1 MKNNLLAS
9 VALFAFGLGNAVMAA
24 DAPIRTPVKA
34 QPAPLQYDWSGPYV
48 GFHFGYGG
56 GSFGPG
62 TNPLPSQG
70 VLFPHSITGLVGG
83 YQAGYNFQYP
93 NGLVIGLEADVTFTS
108 PLDRPALT
116 PAPFNTTFNYLATAR
131 ARVGHAF
138 GSVLPYATA
147 GVAWGQ
153 TQVIINDA
161 DGAPVSSKSL
171 DHVGWTGGI
180 GIEYA
185 LAGNWTGRLEY
196 NYIDL
201 APRTYGL
208 DIAAQPRLTVDPN
221 VHVAKLGFNYQFWDL
236 SPGYRAS
243 QQTAAP
249 ESDDWSIHGQTTF
262 LPQVYPSF
270 RSPYEGAN
278 SLPGKSQGRETW
290 TTTAFIGRRLWDG
303 GEVYLN
309 PELAQGFGL
318 ASTLGL
324 AGFSNGE
331 AQKAGAPFPKIR
343 AQRYFFRQTF
353 GLGGEQEAVEDGP
366 NQLAGKRDID
376 RITLTVGRIAI
387 GDIFD
392 ANSYAHDPRADFM
405 NWAIWSAAAYDFPAD
420 LPGFTRGAVVEL
432 NQRHWAL
439 RMGVF
444 QVPEEPNSDVLT
456 FKTGGAVVE
465 WEGRYAIFARP
476 GKLRL
481 GAFAN
486 RGNTGNYN
494 EAVAIAAA
502 DPSIDIND
510 AMVSIRRQRPKY
522 GFYANIEQAISKD
535 VGIFARASWND
546 GNNEILSFT
555 DIDRSL
561 SGGVSV
567 VGSSW
572 GRPNDKFGLGGA
584 INGLSGPH
592 RDFLAAGGLGLL
604 IGDGALNYRE
614 EKILETFYAYN
625 VNKWTTATFD
635 YQFIANPAH
644 NADRGPVSIFAAR
657 VHAEF

>member
-1 MKNNLLAS
+1 MKSNLLAS
-9 VALFAFGLGNAVMAA
+9 VALVAFGLSHAVMAA

-138 GSVLPYATA
+138 GSVLPYVTA
-147 GVAWGQ
+147 GAAWGQ

-185 LAGNWTGRLEY
+185 LAGNWSGRLEY

-208 DIAAQPRLTVDPN
+208 DIAAQPRLTVRSQRP
-221 VHVAKLGFNYQFWDL
+221 L
-236 SPGYRAS
+236 SPSSASTTNSGTCRKVIARAS
-243 QQTAAP
+243 RPRHRNRTTGASTDRRP
-249 ESDDWSIHGQTTF
+249 SCRRSI
-262 LPQVYPSF
+262 PASARPMKE
-270 RSPYEGAN
+270 PN

-353 GLGGEQEAVEDGP
+353 GLGGEQETVEDGP

-405 NWAIWSAAAYDFPAD
+405 NWAIWSAAA
-420 LPGFTRGAVVEL
+420 
-432 NQRHWAL
+432 
-439 RMGVF
+439 M
-444 QVPEEPNSDVLT
+444 
-456 FKTGGAVVE
+456 
-465 WEGRYAIFARP
+465 IFRP
-476 GKLRL
+476 
-481 GAFAN
+481 
-486 RGNTGNYN
+486 TC
-494 EAVAIAAA
+494 
-502 DPSIDIND
+502 
-510 AMVSIRRQRPKY
+510 
-522 GFYANIEQAISKD
+522 
-535 VGIFARASWND
+535 RAS
-546 GNNEILSFT
+546 
-555 DIDRSL
+555 R
-561 SGGVSV
+561 
-567 VGSSW
+567 
-572 GRPNDKFGLGGA
+572 
-584 INGLSGPH
+584 
-592 RDFLAAGGLGLL
+592 
-604 IGDGALNYRE
+604 
-614 EKILETFYAYN
+614 
-625 VNKWTTATFD
+625 
-635 YQFIANPAH
+635 
-644 NADRGPVSIFAAR
+644 AAR
-657 VHAEF
+657 WWS